1 VDRVR
6 EETAIVAGAAVRYWR
21 TPGGDR
27 GVLVLLHGLGSDHGG
42 LSELAGRVAGRTV
55 VVPDLPGFGGSAP
68 LSGVHSLAGY
78 ADFVEALRRH
88 LGVDSV
94 DLAGHSLGASIALV
108 HAARYPDSVRSLV
121 LFNPVTEASGV
132 SGWLG
137 RTYYDVGA
145 WLPSPL
151 DRAWLTSRPAVW
163 VADQFVLRTP
173 DPARRR
179 AILDQDYLAYRRA
192 NLRAVKESFRSFY
205 GTDFVSG
212 ARRITAPTLLVTG
225 ERDVL
230 APPATVRRLHA
241 RIREARMVVVDRAGH
256 LFPTEEPVA
265 ASALLNDFA
274 SEATC
279 AVDNRERDR

>member
-6 EETAIVAGAAVRYWR
+6 EETAIVAGSAVRYWR
-21 TPGGDR
+21 TPGSET

-55 VVPDLPGFGGSAP
+55 VAPDLPGFGGSAP
-68 LSGVHSLAGY
+68 LPGIHSLAGY
-78 ADFVEALRRH
+78 AEFVEALRRH
-88 LGVDSV
+88 LGVDAV

-108 HAARYPDSVRSLV
+108 HAARYPASVRALV

-145 WLPSPL
+145 WLPAPL
-151 DRAWLTSRPAVW
+151 DRAWLASRPAIW
-163 VADQFVLRTP
+163 LADQFVLRTP

-179 AILDQDYLAYRRA
+179 AILDQDYVAYRRA
-192 NLRAVKESFRSFY
+192 DMRAVKESFRSFY

-212 ARRITAPTLLVTG
+212 ARRVTAPTLLVTG
-225 ERDVL
+225 ERDAL
-230 APPATVRRLHA
+230 APPATVRRLNA
-241 RIREARMVVVDRAGH
+241 RVRGSRMVVVDRAGH
-256 LFPTEEPVA
+256 LFPAEEPVA
-265 ASALLNDFA
+265 AAALLNDFLA
-274 SEATC
+274 EVPC
-279 AVDNRERDR
+279 AR

>member
-6 EETAIVAGAAVRYWR
+6 EETAVVAGAAVRYWR
-21 TPGGDR
+21 TTRSDD
-27 GVLVLLHGLGSDHGG
+27 GVLVLLHGLGSDHSG
-42 LSELAGRVAGRTV
+42 LSEVAGRVAGRTIV
-55 VVPDLPGFGGSAP
+55 MPDLPGFGGSAP
-68 LSGVHSLAGY
+68 LPGVHSLAGY

-88 LGVDSV
+88 LGVGRV

-108 HAARYPDSVRSLV
+108 HAARYPDSVRGLA

-151 DRAWLTSRPAVW
+151 DRAWLASRPAVW

-192 NLRAVKESFRSFY
+192 DLRAVKESFRSFY
-205 GTDFVSG
+205 GTDFVTG
-212 ARRITAPTLLVTG
+212 ARLVTAPTLLVTG
-225 ERDVL
+225 DRDVL
-230 APPATVRRLHA
+230 APPAAVRRLHA

-256 LFPTEEPVA
+256 LFPAEEPVA
-265 ASALLNDFA
+265 AAALLNDFLA
-274 SEATC
+274 EARC
-279 AVDNRERDR
+279 AR

>member
-1 VDRVR
+1 MGAEVERVR
-6 EETAIVAGAAVRYWR
+6 EETAVVAGAAIRYWR
-21 TPGGDR
+21 APGSDR
-27 GVLVLLHGLGSDHGG
+27 AVLVLLHGLGSDHTG
-42 LSELAGRVAGRTV
+42 LSEMAGRVAGRTV

-68 LSGVHSLAGY
+68 LPGVHSLAGY

-88 LGVDSV
+88 LEVDSV
-94 DLAGHSLGASIALV
+94 DIAGHSLGASIALV
-108 HAARYPDSVRSLV
+108 HAARYPQSVRGLV

-145 WLPSPL
+145 WLPAPL
-151 DRAWLTSRPAVW
+151 DRAWLTSRPAIW
-163 VADQFVLRTP
+163 LADQFVLRTP

-192 NLRAVKESFRSFY
+192 NMRAVKESFRSFY

-212 ARRITAPTLLVTG
+212 ARRIAAPALLVTG
-225 ERDVL
+225 DRDAL

-241 RIREARMVVVDRAGH
+241 RIRDARIVVVDRAGH
-256 LFPTEEPVA
+256 LFPAEEPVA
-265 ASALLNDFA
+265 AATLLNDFLAEA
-274 SEATC
+274 SFA
-279 AVDNRERDR
+279 R

>member
-6 EETAIVAGAAVRYWR
+6 EETAIVAGSAVRYWR
-21 TPGGDR
+21 MPGSDR
-27 GVLVLLHGLGSDHGG
+27 EVLVLLHGLGSDHGG
-42 LSELAGRVAGRTV
+42 LSEVAGRVAGRNV

-68 LSGVHSLAGY
+68 LPGVHSLGGY
-78 ADFVEALRRH
+78 ADFVDALRRH
-88 LGVDSV
+88 LGVETV

-108 HAARYPDSVRSLV
+108 HAARYPESVRGLV

-137 RTYYDVGA
+137 RTYYDLGA
-145 WLPSPL
+145 WLPAPL

-173 DPARRR
+173 DPVRRR

-192 NLRAVKESFRSFY
+192 DLRAVKESFRSFY

-212 ARRITAPTLLVTG
+212 ARRIIAPTLLVTG
-225 ERDVL
+225 ERDAL
-230 APPATVRRLHA
+230 APPATVRRLDA
-241 RIREARMVVVDRAGH
+241 RIQAARMVVVDRAGH
-256 LFPTEEPVA
+256 LFPAEEPVVA
-265 ASALLNDFA
+265 AALLNDFLA
-274 SEATC
+274 EAHS
-279 AVDNRERDR
+279 AR